1 METYYTKK
9 EYSDMKK
16 ALEKKINMLN
26 KQVQKLLEKVR
37 EQKEFIDLMTK

>member
-9 EYSDMKK
+9 EYNEMKK
-16 ALEKKINMLN
+16 SLEKKIA
-26 KQVQKLLEKVR
+26 LLEKQNQKLTIKVK